1 MPVDLGGS
9 RHYSMPVQAP
19 WVCPACGTEQTS
31 RLEDGCPSCGS
42 GRPGSHVVGMEAS
55 SSTSTASTPST
66 PPVPLS
72 SSAIDLPTFL
82 RQGFNLWW
90 TPRRAHEKQRPLDD
104 AHLLEA
110 FIAGYEFAMNLQ
122 YNPAALRQEREDHAE
137 PVFSSAGKEAR
148 TLAAA
153 LALFIEN
160 TLRIAEDV
168 VESGEWCSIEE
179 AQQLL
184 KKLHEEG
191 SR

>member
-1 MPVDLGGS
+1 MSPVELGGS
-9 RHYSMPVQAP
+9 RHYHMPVQAP
-19 WVCPACGTEQTS
+19 WVCPACGAEQTA

-42 GRPGSHVVGMEAS
+42 GRPGSHLEEPPS
-55 SSTSTASTPST
+55 TSSTSTSST

-82 RQGFNLWW
+82 RQGFTLWW

-110 FIAGYEFAMNLQ
+110 FIAGYEFAMNLSAAPPA
-122 YNPAALRQEREDHAE
+122 PAALT
-137 PVFSSAGKEAR
+137 FSAAGKEAR

-168 VESGEWCSIEE
+168 VESGEWLSVAE
-179 AQQLL
+179 AQVLL
-184 KKLHEEG
+184 KRLHEEG
-191 SR
+191 SK